1 MPIASNREI
10 VDRIL
15 EHWRRLEA
23 IPPELL
29 ADDVEFVNAPDA
41 IEPGTRH
48 GQTEFR
54 EAGSAFGR
62 AYSSLEIEVERLT
75 EAGDRVGVIAGM
87 RLTGR
92 GSGIEFNERMG
103 WLFTIRDGRLAR
115 FEWSRDP
122 ERLLES
128 MAG

>member
-1 MPIASNREI
+1 MASNVEI
-10 VDRIL
+10 VERIL
-15 EHWRRLEA
+15 DHWRKLEA

-29 ADDVEFVNAPDA
+29 QDDVEFVNAPDA

-54 EAGSAFGR
+54 EAISAFGR
-62 AYSSLEIEVERLT
+62 AYSSLEIEVERLA
-75 EAGDRVGVIAGM
+75 EAGEGVGVIAAL

-92 GSGIEFNERMG
+92 GSGIEFPERMG
-103 WLFTIRDGRLAR
+103 WLFTFREGRLAR

-122 ERLLES
+122 ERLLAS
-128 MAG
+128 MEG